1 MSNDYYDLDDKDL
14 DYKINESKDEY
25 IILCQTQLTMQH
37 KAMEHTKRVIAE
49 KNIYIEQLENRVQ
62 VLMGRYSKIE
72 KILAG
77 LGFNKEKESDR

>member
-1 MSNDYYDLDDKDL
+1 VN
-14 DYKINESKDEY
+14 SKDEY
-25 IILCQTQLTMQH
+25 IKACKTQLEMQH

-49 KNIYIEQLENRVQ
+49 KNIYIEQLENKVQ

-77 LGFNKEKESDR
+77 LGFNKEKEND

>member
-1 MSNDYYDLDDKDL
+1 MN
-14 DYKINESKDEY
+14 SKDEY
-25 IILCQTQLTMQH
+25 IKACKTQLELQHETM
-37 KAMEHTKRVIAE
+37 KHTKRVIAE

-77 LGFNKEKESDR
+77 LGFNKEKEKNNDR